1 MKTAVISLGGEDYSI
16 EYENKND
23 IYSVQNLNG
32 KEIELNDE
40 LEQEIL
46 EKLCKDNQ

>member
-1 MKTAVISLGGEDYSI
+1 MKTAVISLGGEDYSV

-32 KEIELNDE
+32 QQIELTDE
-40 LEQEIL
+40 LECEII
-46 EKLCKDNQ
+46 ERLCKDNQ